1 MNKPGFIF
9 FGILMIVVLIFG
21 MMGCQT
27 STTTPVTSTTTNTKV
42 IETTPT
48 VSATTSA
55 TKPLATT
62 AATRVITD
70 MYGRQVTIPT
80 TINKVLCTGPIE
92 MEMVYLLAPDKLGG
106 LAFTF
111 NGNPPL
117 VQDKYAKLPVVGG
130 WFGTTTGNYETF
142 IAAKPDIILEGTQT
156 TIEERQQKFG
166 NIPVVGVNLKD
177 YVTGY
182 EDEINFLGELLNV
195 QSQADSLIAY
205 YKDALSY
212 VNGIVSAIPDNQ
224 KVKIYYAEGKDGLST
239 DPTGSMHTR
248 LLQVCGGVNV
258 AQVQLVQGM
267 GQAAASMEQI
277 MLWDPDMIII
287 GRSTQA
293 TLYNSIMSDAQ
304 WGQLRAVKDK
314 NVFVRPQNPYSWFD
328 GPPGVCQIVGLYWM
342 VNTLYPQQTKDLNLN
357 AKVKEFYSKFMH
369 YELTDQ
375 QVTQLINNQI

>member
-1 MNKPGFIF
+1 MKKLGITI
-9 FGILMIVVLIFG
+9 FGISIVVVLVVSMI
-21 MMGCQT
+21 GCQT
-27 STTTPVTSTTTNTKV
+27 STTTSAISTNTTSKV
-42 IETTPT
+42 IETTSTAP
-48 VSATTSA
+48 ATTSA
-55 TKPLATT
+55 TEPLATT

-70 MYGRQVTIPT
+70 MYGRQVTIPA

-111 NGNPPL
+111 NGNPSL
-117 VQDKYAKLPVVGG
+117 VQDKYAKLPVIGG

-224 KVKIYYAEGKDGLST
+224 KIKVYYAEGKDGLST

-248 LLQVCGGVNV
+248 LLQVCGGINV
-258 AQVQLVQGM
+258 AQVPLVQGM

-342 VNTLYPQQTKDLNLN
+342 VNTLIST
-357 AKVKEFYSKFMH
+357 A
-369 YELTDQ
+369 
-375 QVTQLINNQI
+375 NQRP